1 MLLRSIGCSFV
12 LLVALLAAA
21 PGTLKPG
28 VGAWTLPPR
37 VAVVPTLTG
46 LRREGCAIDTSWLST
61 HTSPGPKRAG
71 ERRRALK
78 TACSLAGPAAGGMP
92 PPEVQALWCQLP
104 AELKRG
110 LRFER
115 MLGSGFFGVVVLAE
129 KERGTADE
137 PTLWADNCDVTG
149 QRLRCDDGST
159 QVAVKLVKPRPGEEA
174 LAMREGLVLS
184 TIQNRASLRDCGLGG
199 GSKCAHIPTCLD
211 YGMCASGLVYTIIEF
226 VPGMPLDKYL
236 KQEGPLPPREVARVG
251 SHICEA
257 LSVIH
262 EAGFTY
268 GDLKA
273 ENIIRS
279 STGDM
284 GQVVCR
290 TPLSPTSPPPSPTP
304 HIHIC
309 ILQAIYRLID
319 FGSTMGVSGCLFGS
333 TYDARSAAAA
343 HLSTATLAS
352 FVVSDVTAPELQVS
366 APPFATLN
374 PKR

>member
-1 MLLRSIGCSFV
+1 
-12 LLVALLAAA
+12 
-21 PGTLKPG
+21 
-28 VGAWTLPPR
+28 
-37 VAVVPTLTG
+37 
-46 LRREGCAIDTSWLST
+46 
-61 HTSPGPKRAG
+61 
-71 ERRRALK
+71 
-78 TACSLAGPAAGGMP
+78 
-92 PPEVQALWCQLP
+92 
-104 AELKRG
+104 
-110 LRFER
+110 

>member
-1 MLLRSIGCSFV
+1 MFVRVREFELLDQMMRHRPRGCGVV
-12 LLVALLAAA
+12 LLVALLAEA
-21 PGTLKPG
+21 PGTLKPL

-37 VAVVPTLTG
+37 VAAVPTRTG
-46 LRREGCAIDTSWLST
+46 LRREGCALDTLWRIAHS
-61 HTSPGPKRAG
+61 SPGPERAG
-71 ERRRALK
+71 ERRRACPSALK

-92 PPEVQALWCQLP
+92 PSEVQALWCQLP
-104 AELKRG
+104 AELQRG

-115 MLGSGFFGVVVLAE
+115 MLGSGYFGVVVLAE

-184 TIQNRASLRDCGLGG
+184 TIQNRASLADCGLGG

-279 STGDM
+279 GTGDM
-284 GQVVCR
+284 GQVVCVE
-290 TPLSPTSPPPSPTP
+290 PPSLSPCPPPP
-304 HIHIC
+304 HTHMYIAGD
-309 ILQAIYRLID
+309 LP
-319 FGSTMGVSGCLFGS
+319 
-333 TYDARSAAAA
+333 
-343 HLSTATLAS
+343 
-352 FVVSDVTAPELQVS
+352 SDRFRFDHGRVGL
-366 APPFATLN
+366 PFW
-374 PKR
+374 KYI